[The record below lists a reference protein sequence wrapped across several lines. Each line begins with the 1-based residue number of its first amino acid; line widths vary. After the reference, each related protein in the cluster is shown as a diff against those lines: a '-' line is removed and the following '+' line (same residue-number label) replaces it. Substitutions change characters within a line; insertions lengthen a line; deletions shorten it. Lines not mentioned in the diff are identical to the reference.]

1 MKRREFKLNYKNR
14 IMDFIDTYELD
25 QAKMKSDDSIYHCD
39 DKEWGYYPN
48 CSPKRILYMFHNDC
62 DRITVEVSFD
72 KDTYFD

>member
-1 MKRREFKLNYKNR
+1 MNYKNK
-14 IMDFIDTYELD
+14 ITDFIDAYELD
-25 QAKMKSDDSIYHCD
+25 QVNMKSDDSIYHCD

-48 CSPKRILYMFHNDC
+48 GNPSRILYMFHNNS